1 MVVNLEETLGTDGLM
16 TVAKKKMATPH
27 VTKAPTVPLLI
38 FKLFRTATKS
48 YPHLLVQESET
59 QHSSQPL
66 DQVNNGTPPDEMVRS
81 FEDYNW
87 ELGRMIRYRRNDK
100 GGTDRL

>member
-1 MVVNLEETLGTDGLM
+1 MDAQIVGRQDFWINDTNYFVLKRGVSLLESTN
-16 TVAKKKMATPH
+16 
-27 VTKAPTVPLLI
+27 
-38 FKLFRTATKS
+38 RKS
-48 YPHLLVQESET
+48 HCPPMEITNSLDNEKSES
-59 QHSSQPL
+59 QHSTQPL
-66 DQVNNGTPPDEMVRS
+66 DQVNYGTPPDEMVRS

>member
-1 MVVNLEETLGTDGLM
+1 MAEPDNLQTE
-16 TVAKKKMATPH
+16 K
-27 VTKAPTVPLLI
+27 VTAFLWKLL
-38 FKLFRTATKS
+38 TAWIMKNRSHSIVLNHLIKS
-48 YPHLLVQESET
+48 NY
-59 QHSSQPL
+59 
-66 DQVNNGTPPDEMVRS
+66 GTPPDEMVRS